1 MANENKKLHGSTCA
15 LCGNKVKLLDRNY
28 LHMLSDGPLCQKC
41 HMTILQLLT
50 QRRWWISEAEYMQVM
65 QKNYSIRQHHSMPLE
80 NAQALFALRD
90 GVCSNFLKTVDLD
103 DGNVFAVQ
111 NVFAMPKS
119 PPIFIL
125 RAMKL
130 KKKAVLQGF
139 TLKGTIQKGDRVRL
153 NVSGTVREFT
163 ALDVIPAGTD
173 RLEKA
178 HSFHSWKP
186 MYIATESRKMMTAG
200 SLSIPKKPDSSRRVR
215 LLPLTNNSSRLPI
228 KFILLDEEHTQQMC
242 IKSAWLFY
250 T

>member
-1 MANENKKLHGSTCA
+1 MANEDKKLHGSTCA

-80 NAQALFALRD
+80 KAQALFALRD

-139 TLKGTIQKGDRVRL
+139 TLKGTIQKE
-153 NVSGTVREFT
+153 TVYGSMFPV
-163 ALDVIPAGTD
+163 LFVNLPP
-173 RLEKA
+173 LM
-178 HSFHSWKP
+178 S
-186 MYIATESRKMMTAG
+186 SRQEQTGLKKHILFTAG
-200 SLSIPKKPDSSRRVR
+200 SQC
-215 LLPLTNNSSRLPI
+215 T
-228 KFILLDEEHTQQMC
+228 
-242 IKSAWLFY
+242 
-250 T
+250 

>member
-1 MANENKKLHGSTCA
+1 MANEDKKLHGSTCA

-80 NAQALFALRD
+80 KAQALFALRD

-163 ALDVIPAGTD
+163 SLDVIPAGTD
-173 RLEKA
+173 RLEKSTFFSQLEA
-178 HSFHSWKP
+178 NVHSHRIPEDGDGWIIINTEETGFIPESSFA
-186 MYIATESRKMMTAG
+186 ATYK
-200 SLSIPKKPDSSRRVR
+200 
-215 LLPLTNNSSRLPI
+215 
-228 KFILLDEEHTQQMC
+228 
-242 IKSAWLFY
+242 
-250 T
+250 